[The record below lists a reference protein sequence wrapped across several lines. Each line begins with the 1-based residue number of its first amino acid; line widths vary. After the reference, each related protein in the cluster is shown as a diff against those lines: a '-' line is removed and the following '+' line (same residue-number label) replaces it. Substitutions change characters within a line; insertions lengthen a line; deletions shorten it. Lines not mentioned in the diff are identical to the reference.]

1 MHWKQPKLKAFVR
14 PQIDFIIWHD
24 DASTAKP
31 NHLFNTIS
39 NSVNNYLKFKAQND
53 GKVVK
58 IRGPVM
64 YFNSH
69 LLTSQS
75 EKNCKN
81 INKTMAILVAT
92 SENLKDRWNSLPES
106 ELTDKIRSGEIDEQ
120 NPFCSEVTSR
130 ICDLI
135 IKQSSDS
142 VCRKAKSKQQCN
154 FCAYFVETAS
164 HPCFKRVFTERVRK
178 MLV

>member
-53 GKVVK
+53 GKVMN

-64 YFNSH
+64 YFKLYDSNGMIKING
-69 LLTSQS
+69 
-75 EKNCKN
+75 EA
-81 INKTMAILVAT
+81 INKTMAILVAH
-92 SENLKDRWNSLPES
+92 SENFKDRLNISES
-106 ELTDKIRSGEIDEQ
+106 ELTYKIRSCEIYEEF
-120 NPFCSEVTSR
+120 PFGSEVTSR
-130 ICDLI
+130 TCDLR

-154 FCAYFVETAS
+154 NCANAVEVTS
-164 HPCFKRVFTERVRK
+164 ETFFKWVYIQNVRK
-178 MLV
+178 MMV